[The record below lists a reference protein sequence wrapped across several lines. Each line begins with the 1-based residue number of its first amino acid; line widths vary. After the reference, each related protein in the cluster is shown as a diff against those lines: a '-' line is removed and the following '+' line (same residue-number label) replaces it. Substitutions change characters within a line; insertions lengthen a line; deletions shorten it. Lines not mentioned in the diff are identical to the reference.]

1 MNNSQPYDTEHFSKM
16 ICMNKLSDFRVL
28 SFSDITEFKSLF
40 LKITNQNLRKRNY
53 KYIYIFLNLIK
64 ERGTLNKSQ
73 MK

>member
-16 ICMNKLSDFRVL
+16 ICMNKLSNFRVL

-53 KYIYIFLNLIK
+53 KYFFLKSDLL

>member
-1 MNNSQPYDTEHFSKM
+1 MNNSKPYDTEHFSKM
-16 ICMNKLSDFRVL
+16 ICIKKLSDFRVL

-40 LKITNQNLRKRNY
+40 LKSTNQNLRKRNY
-53 KYIYIFLNLIK
+53 KYILKNLIK